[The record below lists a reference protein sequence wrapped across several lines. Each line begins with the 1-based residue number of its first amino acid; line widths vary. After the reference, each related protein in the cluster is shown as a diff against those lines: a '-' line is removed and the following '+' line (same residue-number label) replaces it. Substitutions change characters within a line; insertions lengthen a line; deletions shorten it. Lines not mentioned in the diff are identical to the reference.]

1 MERTKMNRKK
11 QALEHYKQ
19 IMDGVI
25 SWYNFKGRIGCWY
38 EFNDGL
44 DEISTIEKY
53 FVEIED
59 FERASDMKKQ
69 YDILKEYMI
78 EENILDKGVLPEY
91 Q

>member
-1 MERTKMNRKK
+1 MDRKK
-11 QALEHYKQ
+11 QALEHYKH

-25 SWYNFKGRIGCWY
+25 PWYNFKGRLGCWY

-44 DEISTIEKY
+44 DEISAIEKY

>member
-1 MERTKMNRKK
+1 MNRTKE
-11 QALEHYKQ
+11 ALEHYKQ

-25 SWYNFKGRIGCWY
+25 PWYNFKGRLGCWY
-38 EFNDGL
+38 KFNDGL
-44 DEISTIEKY
+44 DEISALEQY

-59 FERASDMKKQ
+59 YERAGDMKKQ

-78 EENILDKGVLPEY
+78 EEDILDKGVLPEY